1 MQEALSLAYD
11 SHAGQLRKSGEKYIT
26 HPVEVARIL
35 AELQMD
41 AESLVAG
48 LLHDTVED
56 TDAVSFEEIEVCIS
70 TFHLVTHTFDHRPR
84 ERMNSDTGINSD
96 NPP

>member
-11 SHAGQLRKSGEKYIT
+11 AHAGQLRKSGEKYIT

-41 AESLVAG
+41 SESLVAG

-56 TDAVSFEEIEVCIS
+56 TKEVSFEEIQVRQDSIYCCRTSFLLQEPPPPE
-70 TFHLVTHTFDHRPR
+70 HL
-84 ERMNSDTGINSD
+84 
-96 NPP
+96 